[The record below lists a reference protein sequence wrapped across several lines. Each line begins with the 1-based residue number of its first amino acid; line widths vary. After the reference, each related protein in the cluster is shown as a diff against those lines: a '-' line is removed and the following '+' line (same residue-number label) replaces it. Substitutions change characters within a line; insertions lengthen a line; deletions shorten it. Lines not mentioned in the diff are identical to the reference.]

1 MGGSR
6 DHGDARQAV
15 ALLARSAYL
24 AEKAGS
30 KIAVQLVDEAASAIE
45 QDRYLTMIRT
55 APPQLQAT
63 MAAVFD
69 AARKSTHQPLG
80 TGEAYNAY
88 RIFCDRVRLRPLT
101 CRAFSDLLAEL
112 DTYSLLHTRVLSR
125 GRYGRTRE
133 IVLDLPE
140 DILAKMQAAI
150 NTNFD
155 LAR

>member
-1 MGGSR
+1 LQGS
-6 DHGDARQAV
+6 V

-30 KIAVQLVDEAASAIE
+30 NIAVQLVDQAASAIE

-55 APPQLQAT
+55 APQQLQAA

-69 AARKSTHQPLG
+69 AARKSTTKPIG

-140 DILAKMQAAI
+140 DILTKMQAAI
-150 NTNFD
+150 STNFD